1 MVHENY
7 SDKKPVLIV
16 EDLAA
21 NRELF
26 SLQLFQFGLPSRHVT
41 NGRDAL
47 ELVQANPHEFSM
59 ILMDIQMPVM
69 DGVSATQLI
78 RQHEASTGTHIIIVA
93 LYANRAE
100 NIREQCLQAGMD
112 DFVHKPI
119 TLDKMDL
126 LLKKWLKDS

>member
-1 MVHENY
+1 MTNENY

-26 SLQLFQFGLPSRHVT
+26 SLQLFQFGLTSRHVT

-47 ELVQANPHEFSM
+47 ELVQANPQAFSM

-69 DGVSATQLI
+69 DGLSATQLI
-78 RQHEASTGTHIIIVA
+78 RQHEKQTGTHIIIVA
-93 LYANRAE
+93 LSANRAE

-119 TLDKMDL
+119 TLDKLGHL
-126 LLKKWLKDS
+126 LEKWLKD

>member
-1 MVHENY
+1 MIENY

-26 SLQLFQFGLPSRHVT
+26 SLQLFQFGLASRHLT

-47 ELVQANPHEFSM
+47 ELFQANPYLFSM

-69 DGVSATQLI
+69 DGLTATQLI
-78 RQHEASTGTHIIIVA
+78 RQHEAQTGTHIIIVA
-93 LYANRAE
+93 LSANRAE
-100 NIREQCLQAGMD
+100 NIRERCLQAGMD
-112 DFVHKPI
+112 DFVHKPV
-119 TLDKMDL
+119 TLDKL
-126 LLKKWLKDS
+126 HELLKKWLKDS

>member
-1 MVHENY
+1 MIENY

-26 SLQLFQFGLPSRHVT
+26 SLQLFQFGLASRHLT

-47 ELVQANPHEFSM
+47 ELFQANPHLFSM

-69 DGVSATQLI
+69 DGLTATQLI
-78 RQHEASTGTHIIIVA
+78 RQHEAQTGTHIIIVA
-93 LYANRAE
+93 LSANRAE
-100 NIREQCLQAGMD
+100 DIRKRCLQAGMD

-119 TLDKMDL
+119 TLDKL
-126 LLKKWLKDS
+126 HELLKKWLKDS

>member
-1 MVHENY
+1 MNENY
-7 SDKKPVLIV
+7 AGKKPILIV

-26 SLQLFQFGLPSRHVT
+26 SLQLFQFGLASRHVT

-47 ELVQANPHEFSM
+47 ELVQANPQGFSM

-69 DGVSATQLI
+69 DGLSATQLI
-78 RQHEASTGTHIIIVA
+78 RQHEKQTGTHIIIVA
-93 LYANRAE
+93 LSANRAE

-119 TLDKMDL
+119 TLDKLGQL
-126 LLKKWLKDS
+126 LTKWLKD

>member
-1 MVHENY
+1 MSENY

-26 SLQLFQFGLPSRHVT
+26 SLQLFQFGLASRHVT

-47 ELVQANPHEFSM
+47 ELVQANPQAFSM

-69 DGVSATQLI
+69 DGLSATQLI
-78 RQHEASTGTHIIIVA
+78 RQHEKQTGTHIIIVA
-93 LYANRAE
+93 LSANRAE

-119 TLDKMDL
+119 TLDKLGQL
-126 LLKKWLKDS
+126 LTKWLKD

>member
-1 MVHENY
+1 MNENY
-7 SDKKPVLIV
+7 SGKKPILIV

-26 SLQLFQFGLPSRHVT
+26 SLQLFQFGLASRHVT

-47 ELVQANPHEFSM
+47 ELVQANPQGFSM
-59 ILMDIQMPVM
+59 VLMDIQMPVM
-69 DGVSATQLI
+69 DGLSATQLI
-78 RQHEASTGTHIIIVA
+78 RQHEKQTGTHIIIVA
-93 LYANRAE
+93 LSANRAE

-119 TLDKMDL
+119 TLDKLGQL
-126 LLKKWLKDS
+126 LTKWLKN

>member
-1 MVHENY
+1 
-7 SDKKPVLIV
+7 
-16 EDLAA
+16 
-21 NRELF
+21 
-26 SLQLFQFGLPSRHVT
+26 
-41 NGRDAL
+41 
-47 ELVQANPHEFSM
+47 M

-78 RQHEASTGTHIIIVA
+78 RQHEATTGTHIIIVA
-93 LYANRAE
+93 LSANRAE

>member
-1 MVHENY
+1 MNDNY

-26 SLQLFQFGLPSRHVT
+26 SLQLFQFGLASRHVT

-47 ELVQANPHEFSM
+47 ELVQANPQGFSM
-59 ILMDIQMPVM
+59 ILMDIQMPIM
-69 DGVSATQLI
+69 DGLSATQLI
-78 RQHEASTGTHIIIVA
+78 RQHEKQTGTHIIIVA
-93 LYANRAE
+93 LSANRAE

-119 TLDKMDL
+119 TLDKLGQL
-126 LLKKWLKDS
+126 LTKWLKD

>member
-1 MVHENY
+1 MNENY
-7 SDKKPVLIV
+7 SGKKPILIV

-26 SLQLFQFGLPSRHVT
+26 SLQLFQFGLASRHVT

-47 ELVQANPHEFSM
+47 ELVQANPQGFSM

-69 DGVSATQLI
+69 DGLSATQLI
-78 RQHEASTGTHIIIVA
+78 RQHEKQTGTHIIIVA
-93 LYANRAE
+93 LSANRAE
-100 NIREQCLQAGMD
+100 NIRQQCLQAGMD

-119 TLDKMDL
+119 TLDKLGQL
-126 LLKKWLKDS
+126 LTKWLKD

>member
-1 MVHENY
+1 MNENY
-7 SDKKPVLIV
+7 SGKKPILIV

-26 SLQLFQFGLPSRHVT
+26 SLQLFQFGLASRHVT

-47 ELVQANPHEFSM
+47 ELFQANPQGFSM

-69 DGVSATQLI
+69 DGLSATQLI
-78 RQHEASTGTHIIIVA
+78 RQHEKQTGTHIIIVA
-93 LYANRAE
+93 LSANRAE

-119 TLDKMDL
+119 TLDKLGHL
-126 LLKKWLKDS
+126 LEKWLKD

>member
-1 MVHENY
+1 MIHENY

-47 ELVQANPHEFSM
+47 ELVQANPQEFSM

-69 DGVSATQLI
+69 DGFSATQLI
-78 RQHEASTGTHIIIVA
+78 RQYEASTGTHIIIVA
-93 LYANRAE
+93 LSANRAE

-112 DFVHKPI
+112 DFIPKPI
-119 TLDKMDL
+119 TLDKMEL

>member
-1 MVHENY
+1 MMNENY
-7 SDKKPVLIV
+7 ASKKPILIV

-26 SLQLFQFGLPSRHVT
+26 SLQLFQFGLASRHVT

-47 ELVQANPHEFSM
+47 ELVQANPQAFSM

-69 DGVSATQLI
+69 DGLSATQLI
-78 RQHEASTGTHIIIVA
+78 RQHEKQTGTHIIIVA
-93 LYANRAE
+93 LSANRAE

-119 TLDKMDL
+119 TLDKLGQL
-126 LLKKWLKDS
+126 LTKWLKD

>member
-1 MVHENY
+1 MIENY

-26 SLQLFQFGLPSRHVT
+26 SLQLFQFGLASRHLT

-47 ELVQANPHEFSM
+47 ELFQANPHLFSM

-69 DGVSATQLI
+69 DGLTATQLI
-78 RQHEASTGTHIIIVA
+78 HIIIVA
-93 LYANRAE
+93 LSANRAE
-100 NIREQCLQAGMD
+100 DIRKRCLQAGMD

-119 TLDKMDL
+119 TLDKL
-126 LLKKWLKDS
+126 HELLKKWLKDS

>member
-1 MVHENY
+1 MTNENF
-7 SDKKPVLIV
+7 SDKKPILIV

-26 SLQLFQFGLPSRHVT
+26 SLQLFQFGLASRHVT

-47 ELVQANPHEFSM
+47 ELVQANPHAFSM

-69 DGVSATQLI
+69 DGFTATQLI
-78 RQHEASTGTHIIIVA
+78 RQHEAQTGTHMIIVA
-93 LYANRAE
+93 LSANRAE

-112 DFVHKPI
+112 DFVHKPA
-119 TLDKMDL
+119 TLAKLHEL
-126 LLKKWLKDS
+126 LTKWLKDS